1 MKQKLEIRL
10 CSQAMSLT
18 SIDLVCSLSISVL
31 LLTLVLIP
39 RGISMLK
46 AGDIRLSSKTIYQLL
61 LLLVNFMKALSQE
74 PINLQT
80 TSSSSFA

>member
-18 SIDLVCSLSISVL
+18 LIDLVCSLSISVL

-46 AGDIRLSSKTIYQLL
+46 AGDIRLPFSG
-61 LLLVNFMKALSQE
+61 
-74 PINLQT
+74 
-80 TSSSSFA
+80 